1 MPRGI
6 ASCVQ
11 VSDAAIAIA
20 IGNIGFRASCNQTK
34 QGEKERSRVRECL
47 STASSVLLYVNS
59 RDPRKAGSKIR
70 RLFSMFIC
78 IMRSEERGTRANND
92 SSMIGALPVRLTYPE
107 RDWRM
112 RIQAGVASRLLRLQ
126 QDLAAYDRPIRD
138 ADKIFV
144 WVQRG
149 CTWLLGT
156 VVNLFSAAPMRDL
169 SSP

>member
-1 MPRGI
+1 
-6 ASCVQ
+6 
-11 VSDAAIAIA
+11 
-20 IGNIGFRASCNQTK
+20 
-34 QGEKERSRVRECL
+34 
-47 STASSVLLYVNS
+47 LYVNS

-70 RLFSMFIC
+70 RLFIMIIC

-107 RDWRM
+107 GDWRM
-112 RIQAGVASRLLRLQ
+112 RIQFKLAWPLASFVFQ

-156 VVNLFSAAPMRDL
+156 M
-169 SSP
+169 